1 MEKSVSVVI
10 PVYNSA
16 PALPELYERLIAVL
30 EGLARPFEIIMV
42 DDCSR
47 DDSLAVMHYLQTRDS
62 RLGIISLAHNHGQH
76 LATLCGMQY
85 SRGDLIVTIDDDLQ
99 NPPEEIPLMLKA
111 IAQGY
116 EAVFAVPVRKK
127 QKIYRNLGSRLIQF
141 SLTRLFS
148 KPQDIDSSS
157 YRVLTRELA
166 EKMLNSNQRFV
177 YFAALIFQ
185 HTKRVANVTVKHE
198 KRKYGSSNYS
208 LGSALRLA
216 LNLYLN
222 YAWAA
227 PHSNR
232 PFNFDIASLSI
243 NGGEKK

>member
-1 MEKSVSVVI
+1 MEKSVSIVI

-16 PALPELYERLIAVL
+16 PVLPELYKRLTVVM
-30 EGLARPFEIIMV
+30 EGLSRPFEIIMV

-47 DDSLAVMHYLQTRDS
+47 DNSFAVIKSLQERDS
-62 RLGIISLAHNHGQH
+62 RLGIIRLAHNHGQH

-85 SRGDLIVTIDDDLQ
+85 SRGDLIVTMDDDLQ
-99 NPPEEIPLMLKA
+99 NPPEEIPVMLNA

-116 EAVFAVPVRKK
+116 EVVFAVPAKK
-127 QKIYRNLGSRLIQF
+127 EQKIYRNLGSQLIQY

-157 YRVLTRELA
+157 YRVLTRTLA
-166 EKMLNSNQRFV
+166 EKILHSNQKFI

-185 HTKRVANVTVKHE
+185 HTDQVANVTVKHE

-216 LNLYLN
+216 LNLYLH
-222 YAWAA
+222 YAFAA
-227 PHSNR
+227 PQSNR
-232 PFNFDIASLSI
+232 PFSFDIACLTV